1 MTATLSP
8 PAEGSTEDRVGA
20 VEAAGVEY
28 LPEEARDSG
37 PRNLAAVFLGANLT
51 WTNVVFGAFAILFGL
66 SFWQT
71 VTSMAVG
78 TAVGTLA
85 VLPTAVIGPR
95 TGTNMTVSSGAFF
108 GIRGRFIGSGLALAI
123 ALGFAAVTVWTSG
136 DAIVAAGHRLLGT
149 PESDIVHAV
158 AYAAVAALMVTV
170 ALYGHATIVAIQK
183 VVVPI
188 VGGLMII
195 GVFAFAGGFDPGA
208 SGGEYV
214 LGGFWQTWALSAVL
228 FAAAPISYGP
238 TIGDYT
244 RRISS
249 IRFSN
254 RQICTALGVGM
265 FIGVLLPS
273 LFGAFTAM
281 TFTNPT
287 DSYIDDLVAASP
299 AWYVLP
305 IVVISL
311 FGGMSQGVLCVYASG
326 LDLEGLTPRLKRT
339 QTTIITAAI
348 AIALLYIGV
357 FVFDAIDSVTAMTVA
372 LNAVITPWVAI
383 LAIGALR
390 TKTYDPVDLQ
400 AFAQGRRGGRYWFT
414 GGWNMPAVIAWTV
427 GATFGLLA
435 VNTALYV
442 GPLADIAG
450 GVDLS
455 TIGSAA
461 LAGLIYVAASLPS
474 RRKSACRSGVSDT
487 FASARQLAQAR
498 PTAGHRLVA
507 GVGQDLEHRP
517 PGGVE
522 LGRRDPAAGQ
532 PDSAGRDRGVVAVL
546 ASPRRCRCRSVR

>member
-1 MTATLSP
+1 MTATLPAS
-8 PAEGSTEDRVGA
+8 PAEVAEDRIGA
-20 VEAAGVEY
+20 IEAAGIEY
-28 LPEEARDSG
+28 LPEDARDSG

-66 SFWQT
+66 NFWQT
-71 VTSMAVG
+71 VASMAFGIAVG
-78 TAVGTLA
+78 TIA
-85 VLPTAVIGPR
+85 VLPTAIVGPR

-123 ALGFAAVTVWTSG
+123 ALAFAAVTVWTSG
-136 DAIVAAGHRLLGT
+136 DAIVAAGHRMLGT
-149 PESDIVHAV
+149 SQSDIVHAA

-183 VVVPI
+183 IVVPV
-188 VGGLMII
+188 VGGLMVL
-195 GVFAFAGGFDPGA
+195 GVFAFAGGFDPSV
-208 SGGEYV
+208 SGGEYA

-249 IRFSN
+249 IRFSDK
-254 RQICTALGVGM
+254 QITTALGAGM

-273 LFGAFTAM
+273 LFGAFTAL
-281 TFTNPT
+281 TFVNPT
-287 DSYIDDLVAASP
+287 DSYIDDLVTASP

-326 LDLEGLTPRLKRT
+326 LDLEGLAPRLKRS
-339 QTTIITAAI
+339 QTTIITAAV

-357 FVFDAIDSVTAMTVA
+357 FVFEAIDSVTAMTVA

-400 AFAQGRRGGRYWFT
+400 AFADGRRGGRYWFT
-414 GGWNMPAVIAWTV
+414 GGWNVSAVVAWLV
-427 GATFGLLA
+427 GATFGFLT
-435 VNTALYV
+435 VNTTLYV

-461 LAGLIYVAASLPS
+461 LAGLIYFASL
-474 RRKSACRSGVSDT
+474 RFIEA
-487 FASARQLAQAR
+487 
-498 PTAGHRLVA
+498 
-507 GVGQDLEHRP
+507 
-517 PGGVE
+517 
-522 LGRRDPAAGQ
+522 
-532 PDSAGRDRGVVAVL
+532 
-546 ASPRRCRCRSVR
+546 